1 MLDIHVQV
9 ASDTGCVR
17 DHNEDM
23 ILLAGEYYRDES
35 HELQFSL
42 QPNARLT
49 AVVADGMGGHEGGE
63 FASELAV
70 QSLQEFIDGLP
81 AGLEPTDFISAFH
94 QWVQQAHALI
104 TQKGIDM
111 PQYNGMGT
119 TLVGLIF
126 YEDHIFSVN
135 VGDSRLYRYR
145 DTFLKQISRDH
156 SLREL
161 NHDPSIPSNYIYNS
175 LGGGGESAFAD
186 VEEVTCH
193 VLDNDIYLVC
203 SDGLSDMLTDDE
215 IDALMD
221 QGANAIQLVEA
232 AKAAGGED
240 NVSVMLIHI
249 SKPE

>member
-1 MLDIHVQV
+1 MLDIHIQI

-23 ILLAGEYYRDES
+23 ILLAGEYYRDEN
-35 HELQFSL
+35 HEMQFSL

-49 AVVADGMGGHEGGE
+49 ALVADGMGGHEGGE

-81 AGLEPTDFISAFH
+81 AGYEPAEFINAFH
-94 QWVQQAHALI
+94 NWIRDVHAMI

-126 YEDHIFSVN
+126 YESRIYSVN

-145 DTFLKQISRDH
+145 DTFLKQISHDH

-161 NHDPSIPSNYIYNS
+161 RHDPNIPSNYIYNC
-175 LGGGGESAFAD
+175 LGGGAESAFAD
-186 VEEVTCH
+186 VEDITAH

-203 SDGLSDMLTDDE
+203 SDGLSDMLTDDQ
-215 IDALMD
+215 IDSLMDNNADAL
-221 QGANAIQLVEA
+221 QLVDA
-232 AKAAGGED
+232 ANAAGGKD
-240 NVSVMLIHI
+240 NISVMLIHI
-249 SKPE
+249 SKSE

>member
-81 AGLEPTDFISAFH
+81 AGLEPTDFISKH
-94 QWVQQAHALI
+94 MPLSRRKALI
-104 TQKGIDM
+104 CRNIM
-111 PQYNGMGT
+111 VWEP
-119 TLVGLIF
+119 
-126 YEDHIFSVN
+126 
-135 VGDSRLYRYR
+135 
-145 DTFLKQISRDH
+145 H
-156 SLREL
+156 SL
-161 NHDPSIPSNYIYNS
+161 DSSS
-175 LGGGGESAFAD
+175 TKTTS
-186 VEEVTCH
+186 
-193 VLDNDIYLVC
+193 
-203 SDGLSDMLTDDE
+203 
-215 IDALMD
+215 
-221 QGANAIQLVEA
+221 
-232 AKAAGGED
+232 
-240 NVSVMLIHI
+240 SV
-249 SKPE
+249 